1 MPDFLVVGRAAS
13 ALYFPIDVHFLVRDF
28 PSPFGR
34 VDVLF
39 QTRRTAVT
47 GMEQPLPRGLW
58 VEVRGHAPSL
68 TDALTAFPQIAQNL
82 TVVLTITA
90 NAPTEDIVPE
100 LGIDVT
106 DGVTERAFFQQFLF
120 DEPLL
125 PFIRPVFPVKQ
136 AKTVLGLLAN
146 HAEMDRLHRAM
157 AQYDAAL
164 RYWFLGGEIMA
175 LGHLYMGME
184 VMTPVAIRRLLA
196 EGPITTRDDIAA
208 IWGVEAKRLDS
219 EARRRLL
226 FEGDDI
232 TYASAKK
239 ASDGFEHGFLPFQS
253 IREHAIATKNA
264 TARYLR
270 KSILNYLGLE
280 PQELDTLLS
289 PPFAEI
295 PILRVD
301 KYIFGTLTSTASNP
315 AAPDQMYPIL
325 QWKST
330 ATGLSIGPDGASIIT
345 FEETIT
351 PKLAEGT
358 TFTPAR
364 FEVWGG
370 PGVKSSSEIVN
381 TPPTETS
388 GGQPVEN

>member
-1 MPDFLVVGRAAS
+1 MPNFLVVGRAAS
-13 ALYFPIDVHFLVRDF
+13 ALYFPIDDCFLVRAF

-39 QTRRTAVT
+39 QTRRSTTNGV
-47 GMEQPLPRGLW
+47 EQPLPRGLW
-58 VEVRGHAPSL
+58 VEVCGHAPSL
-68 TDALTAFPQIAQNL
+68 MDALTAFPQIAQNL
-82 TVVLTITA
+82 TAVLTITA

-100 LGIDVT
+100 LGIDIT

-120 DEPLL
+120 DERLL
-125 PFIRPVFPVKQ
+125 PFTRPVFPVKQ
-136 AKTVLGLLAN
+136 AETILSLLAN
-146 HAEMDRLHRAM
+146 HADSDRLHRAM

-164 RYWFLGGEIMA
+164 RYWYLGGEVMA

-184 VMTPVAIRRLLA
+184 AMTPVVIRQLLA
-196 EGPITTRDDIAA
+196 KGSITNRDELAA
-208 IWGVEAKRLDS
+208 AWGVEAKRLDS

-226 FEGDDI
+226 FEGDDV
-232 TYASAKK
+232 TYTRAKK

-253 IREHAIATKNA
+253 IREHAIATKNT

-270 KSILNYLGLE
+270 KSILTYLGLGS
-280 PQELDTLLS
+280 QEVDTLSS

-295 PILRVD
+295 PTLRVD
-301 KYIFGTLTSTASNP
+301 KYIFGTLTGTAPNP

-330 ATGLSIGPDGASIIT
+330 PTGLSIGPDGTSTIT
-345 FEETIT
+345 FTETIT
-351 PKLAEGT
+351 PKLAEGIA
-358 TFTPAR
+358 FTPAR

-370 PGVKSSSEIVN
+370 PGVKPANVN
-381 TPPTETS
+381 S
-388 GGQPVEN
+388 GG